1 MNKTFADRVRVE
13 VRDEIAYATM
23 IRGDKFN
30 GLDWDMFQGL
40 IEAAAAIGKDKS
52 IRVTILQ
59 GEGKAFCAGLD
70 FKSFTAQP
78 ARMVRSFVKTP
89 RRSTNLFQESAWC
102 WRRLAI
108 PVIAVVHGRC
118 YGGGIQIALAADFR
132 YATPDCEFSIME
144 AKWGLIPDMSG
155 TVALRQLVGIDIAKE
170 LTMTGRIFG
179 GHEAK
184 SLGLVTGVA
193 DDPLQPALAL
203 AEQIKTRS
211 PDCISAGKALFDTMW
226 SQSDAEAFATERRIQ
241 RKLLYKGN
249 QREAMKANF
258 EKRTPKWAPRSVKF

>member
-40 IEAAAAIGKDKS
+40 IDAATAIGKDKS
-52 IRVTILQ
+52 IRVVILQ

-70 FKSFTAQP
+70 FKSFTSQP
-78 ARMVRSFVKTP
+78 ARMVRSFIKPP
-89 RRSTNLFQESAWC
+89 RRSTNLFQECAWC
-102 WRRLAI
+102 WRRLPI

-155 TVALRQLVGIDIAKE
+155 TVALRQLVGIDVAKE
-170 LTMTGRIFG
+170 LTMTGRIFDG
-179 GHEAK
+179 REAK
-184 SLGLVTGVA
+184 ALGLVTGVA

-203 AEQIKTRS
+203 AGQIKTRS
-211 PDCISAGKALFDTMW
+211 PDCTVAAKALFDTMW

-258 EKRTPKWAPRSVKF
+258 EKRAPKWAPRNVKF